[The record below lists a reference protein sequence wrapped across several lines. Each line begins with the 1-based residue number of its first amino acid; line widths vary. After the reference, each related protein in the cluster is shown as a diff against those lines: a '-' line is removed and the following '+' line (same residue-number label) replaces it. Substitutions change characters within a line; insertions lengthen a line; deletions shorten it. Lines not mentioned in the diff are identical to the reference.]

1 MDIEIRLLGEFSAK
15 SGGIEINGLSTRH
28 QSLIA
33 FLALHSATAI
43 QRSEAAFKL
52 WVDSK
57 EAQALTNLRK
67 SLHQIRN
74 ILPSGDFIK
83 ADTQTLQLILSQN
96 DQIDVLAFL
105 AQVDIAEQAHASN
118 DRDAEQT
125 ALEAATVLYNGD
137 LLPSCYDE
145 WIMPERERLQNLFTQ
160 GMDRLIALLE
170 ERQYYRD
177 AIKGALRLLQ
187 TDNLRETTY
196 RTLIRLH
203 ALNDD
208 RAAALNVYHIC
219 ARVLSEE
226 LGVEP
231 DESTRELYEQ
241 LLKSETGLQRARAS
255 VAPVSHP
262 LVGREEEWK
271 KLLDE
276 WKLCSSGELRMTVL
290 SGEAG
295 IGKTRLAEEFLHWAK
310 RQGIRAASAACY
322 SAEGQLS
329 FASITKW
336 MRSLPIKAWIPIGRM
351 NFLASCLN

>member
-1 MDIEIRLLGEFSAK
+1 MGIEIRLLGEFSAK
-15 SGGIEINGLSTRH
+15 SGGIEIKGLSTRH

-33 FLALHSATAI
+33 FLALHPATAI

-52 WVDSK
+52 WMDSK

-67 SLHQIRN
+67 ALHQIRN
-74 ILPSGDFIK
+74 ILPSGNFIK
-83 ADTQTLQLILSQN
+83 ADTKTLQLILSQN
-96 DQIDVLAFL
+96 DQFDVLAFL
-105 AQVDIAEQAHASN
+105 TQVDIAEQAQASN

-145 WIMPERERLQNLFTQ
+145 WIMPERERLRNLFIQ
-160 GMDRLIALLE
+160 GMDRLITLLE

-208 RAAALNVYHIC
+208 RAAALNVYHTC
-219 ARVLSEE
+219 VRVLSEE

-262 LVGREEEWK
+262 LVGRE
-271 KLLDE
+271 DE
-276 WKLCSSGELRMTVL
+276 WKTLIHEWKLSTNGAVRTIVL

-295 IGKTRLAEEFLHWAK
+295 IGKTRLAEDFLHWA
-310 RQGIRAASAACY
+310 
-322 SAEGQLS
+322 
-329 FASITKW
+329 
-336 MRSLPIKAWIPIGRM
+336 
-351 NFLASCLN
+351 